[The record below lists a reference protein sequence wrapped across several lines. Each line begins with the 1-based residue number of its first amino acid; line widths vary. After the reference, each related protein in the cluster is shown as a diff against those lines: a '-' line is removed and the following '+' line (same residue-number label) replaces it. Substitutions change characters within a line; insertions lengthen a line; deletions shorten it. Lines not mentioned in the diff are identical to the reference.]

1 MRTLIVTLTVLFV
14 SNIASAQSWDL
25 NADFST
31 ASNPNGAWRYGS
43 TTSLGGFSSYSDNV
57 AVNTAYA
64 NGGFS
69 NIDGWSNGGSGF
81 PFVAK
86 NNSSNIVT
94 SVFQGDWKPG
104 QIVMS
109 PGIGGVFTV
118 ARWVSPVSAPNVSL
132 FAKFRRIEGS
142 SSVSSFFVL
151 KNGVTLSS
159 GTVFGFNTTGL
170 YEAPISVAAGDTLD
184 FIVGDGADGQ
194 PNTDGMEVN
203 ATVTVVPE
211 PATMIA
217 LGAGILA
224 VGKRRKRA

>member
-25 NADFST
+25 NTDFST
-31 ASNPNGAWRYGS
+31 VSNPNGAWRYGS

-104 QIVMS
+104 QIVIA
-109 PGIGGVFTV
+109 PGAGSVFSV
-118 ARWVSPVSAPNVSL
+118 ARWVSPVTASNVL
-132 FAKFRRIEGS
+132 LLAKFRRIEGS
-142 SSVSSFFVL
+142 SSVSSFYVL

-170 YEAPISVAAGDTLD
+170 YDAPISVTTGDVID
-184 FIVGDGADGQ
+184 FIVGDGNDGTAT
-194 PNTDGMEVN
+194 TDGMEVN

-217 LGAGILA
+217 LSAGILA
-224 VGKRRKRA
+224 LVKRRKRA